1 MHLAVSLHLAVS
13 MHLAVFSASSGSCL
27 PGQHAFP
34 SWMQTC
40 QTVPTAIRVPVVD
53 ANMPNCSKGYQGS
66 CGCCKHAKL
75 FQGLS
80 GFLWLLQTCQALKC
94 CQRSCGWC
102 KRATAPKTIR
112 VLVVDAN
119 MPNCSKNHQGSC
131 GWCKHAKL
139 FQKPSGFL
147 WLM

>member
-13 MHLAVFSASSGSCL
+13 MHLAVFSASSSSCL

-40 QTVPTAIRVPVVD
+40 QTVPMAIRVPVVD

-66 CGCCKHAKL
+66 CGCCKHAKRQSVVRVLVVDANVPL
-75 FQGLS
+75 FQGPS
-80 GFLWLLQTCQALKC
+80 GFLQLMQTCQTVP
-94 CQRSCGWC
+94 R
-102 KRATAPKTIR
+102 TIR

-131 GWCKHAKL
+131 G
-139 FQKPSGFL
+139 
-147 WLM
+147 